1 MNFKELLLSAKEC
14 DMEARG
20 RILLMYKPL
29 LIKESIVD
37 AGVLTAEIPFDR
49 FYVVPASTADNGRN
63 RMGGVLAAV
72 SGAGIGG

>member
-1 MNFKELLLSAKEC
+1 MDFKELLLSAKEC

-37 AGVLTAEIPFDR
+37 GAFDEDLYQELCITLIR
-49 FYVVPASTADNGRN
+49 CILMFC
-63 RMGGVLAAV
+63 
-72 SGAGIGG
+72 I